1 MRTFRSR
8 TTLLAATGA
17 AVFALSLTGCGGG
30 DSDTKSAGSTGS
42 ERTVS
47 VGGAKADRSTA
58 DGSTADGSTA
68 DGSSGQAAKGG
79 AGAKATVAAGGS
91 GAAAAAPACTTKDVS
106 ISAARHGGPPY
117 THIVL
122 TAKNTS
128 GHSCEMTGFPEIQ
141 FLESHKQNVPA
152 VAKSKPTS
160 PVVLKA
166 GAPAYALVKVSD
178 GGVDEKNEPVSGFSV
193 TLQGGGGMA
202 AVTAPGSGGIAVDP
216 AKALTGFWTYE
227 LRNGADD
234 F

>member
-8 TTLLAATGA
+8 STVLGRSTALAATGA
-17 AVFALSLTGCGGG
+17 AVLALSLTACGSG
-30 DSDTKSAGSTGS
+30 SDTKAAEPAGATVAATGTKS
-42 ERTVS
+42 ETTVS
-47 VGGAKADRSTA
+47 VGASHDVKA
-58 DGSTADGSTA
+58 
-68 DGSSGQAAKGG
+68 
-79 AGAKATVAAGGS
+79 AGATVAAKPGGKRTVT
-91 GAAAAAPACTTKDVS
+91 AATPVCTTKDVS

-128 GHSCEMTGFPEIQ
+128 GHSCKMTGFPEIQ
-141 FLESHKQNVPA
+141 FLESHKQDVPA
-152 VAKSKPTS
+152 VAKSKPAS

-166 GAPAYALVKVSD
+166 GAPAYAMVKISD
-178 GGVDEKNEPVSGFSV
+178 GGVDETNEPVSAFQV

-202 AVTAPGSGGIAVDP
+202 AVRAPGSGGIAVDP
-216 AKALTGFWTYE
+216 AKALTGYWTYE